1 MGYFTEE
8 HFQFRQSLRDF
19 LNREVVPFVDEWEKV
34 GNPPRE
40 IWKKFGDMG
49 YFGLKYPEK
58 YGGLDLDF
66 FYTVIFLEELAR
78 INSGGTAAALGAH
91 AYLSLAHLNNEG
103 TEEQKENY
111 LRAGIAG
118 DKFGCM
124 AVTEPFGG
132 SDVAAM
138 RTTAVK
144 DGNEWV
150 INGSKTFITNGVLS
164 DYLVVAAKTEPELK
178 QAGISMFVIDRET
191 AGLTATKLDKLGW
204 RASDTGEIAFDNVR
218 VPESALMGEENQ
230 GFYYIMQQFALERI
244 IMAVGGYAGS
254 EYALEY
260 AIKYMREREAF
271 GRPLTK
277 FQELRHR
284 VAQLAAEIEQQKQFV
299 YYLAKRF
306 DNGEYIVKEAAVAK
320 LLGTQLCD
328 KVTFEVVQF
337 LGGYGY
343 MEDYQAAR
351 MFRDSRLGQIG
362 GGTSEIMKEI
372 IAKMAIDDVKY
383 G

>member
-1 MGYFTEE
+1 M
-8 HFQFRQSLRDF
+8 RDF
-19 LNREVVPFVDEWEKV
+19 LNREVVPNVDEWEKV

-49 YFGLKYPEK
+49 YFGLRFPEK
-58 YGGLDLDF
+58 YGGLNLDF
-66 FYTVIFLEELAR
+66 FYDVILLEELAKV
-78 INSGGTAAALGAH
+78 NSAGTSAALGAH
-91 AYLSLAHLNNEG
+91 SYLSLAHLNNEG
-103 TEEQKENY
+103 SEEQKQKY
-111 LRAGIAG
+111 LVPGIAG
-118 DKFGCM
+118 ELFGCL
-124 AVTEPFGG
+124 AITEPGGG
-132 SDVAAM
+132 SDVASM

-164 DYLVVAAKTEPELK
+164 DYLIISAKTEPELK
-178 QAGISMFVIDRET
+178 QAGISMFVIDRNT
-191 AGLTATKLDKLGW
+191 KGLSATKLDKLGW
-204 RASDTGEIAFDNVR
+204 RASDTAEIAFDEMR
-218 VPESALMGEENQ
+218 VPADALLGEENQ
-230 GFYYIMQQFALERI
+230 GFYYIMQQFALERL
-244 IMAVGGYAGS
+244 IMAIGGVAGS
-254 EYALEY
+254 EYALQY
-260 AIKYMREREAF
+260 GLDYLREREAF

-284 VAQLAAEIEQQKQFV
+284 VAQLTAEIEQQKQFV
-299 YYLAKRF
+299 YYLCDRF
-306 DNGEYIVKEAAVAK
+306 TKGEYIVKEAAMAK
-320 LLGTQLCD
+320 LLATQLSD

-372 IAKMAIDDVKY
+372 ITKMAIDEIKY
-383 G
+383 K